1 MYLIPLNQ
9 IESVELVI
17 HALKAAGGQADC
29 TSCPAHRVCM
39 KQCLS
44 IAESVQRMLSDETM
58 PLLDPLED
66 EPEVL
71 GQEPLPE
78 GDDKPPGGAHLKL
91 IK

>member
-44 IAESVQRMLSDETM
+44 IAEAVERMLTDETM
-58 PLLDPLED
+58 PLLDPLAEKPASFSPKSSPVAAA
-66 EPEVL
+66 E
-71 GQEPLPE
+71 
-78 GDDKPPGGAHLKL
+78 PPGGGHLKL